1 MVLSQLIAIL
11 NNFIKYSFIRLAS
24 IEILYKFKIRELL
37 NLLSIN
43 NLNLNNLI
51 SL

>member
-1 MVLSQLIAIL
+1 MLSQLIAIL
-11 NNFIKYSFIRLAS
+11 NNSIKYSFTRLVS
-24 IEILYKFKIRELL
+24 IEILYNFKVKKSL